1 MTNNKENSASPE
13 PMDGDSAA
21 GGNGAGDD
29 SERASYRLSE
39 ITLDAASIART
50 NANIQHEREVAI
62 YDLIDDNYFK
72 VEKRDEGAPIPGPY
86 HLNIAIAESRLVLN
100 VSSETSDKTHS
111 FMLSLSPMRRIIKDY
126 FMICDSYYEAIKS
139 APASRIEAIDMGR
152 RGLHD
157 DGSKILMERL
167 EGKIKLDFK
176 TARRLFTLICALHW
190 KG

>member
-1 MTNNKENSASPE
+1 MTNNNDNNSADNTGE
-13 PMDGDSAA
+13 
-21 GGNGAGDD
+21 NTH
-29 SERASYRLSE
+29 RLSE
-39 ITLDAASIART
+39 ITLDSSTIKRT

-62 YDLIDDNYFK
+62 YDLIDDNFFALI
-72 VEKRDEGAPIPGPY
+72 ERDDGPRPGPY
-86 HLNIAIAESRLVLN
+86 RLNIAIAESRLVFN
-100 VSSETSDKTHS
+100 VASQTTDAVYSY
-111 FMLSLSPMRRIIKDY
+111 MLSLSPMRRAIKDY

-157 DGSKILMERL
+157 EGSKILMERL
-167 EGKIKLDFK
+167 EGKIKLDFN